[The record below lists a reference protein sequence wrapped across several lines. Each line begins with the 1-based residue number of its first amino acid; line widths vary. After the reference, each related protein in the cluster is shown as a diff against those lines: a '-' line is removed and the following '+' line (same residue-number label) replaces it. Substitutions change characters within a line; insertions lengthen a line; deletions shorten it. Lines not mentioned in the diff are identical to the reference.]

1 MSYSVGYRC
10 GWDPALLWLWR
21 RPAASVP
28 IQPLDWEHPYA
39 VGAALKSKS
48 KKKKKDKTL
57 GCRCGA
63 RMVYAWAEGKAPRG
77 FLPLTRKPKCREAKA
92 DDGLNPSELP
102 ASFGVHHGKSSHHL
116 ELSRL
121 KLGKITPVRKRWKE
135 RATENPFAL
144 AFKVVFSGWIS
155 LQIFL

>member
-1 MSYSVGYRC
+1 
-10 GWDPALLWLWR
+10 
-21 RPAASVP
+21 
-28 IQPLDWEHPYA
+28 
-39 VGAALKSKS
+39 
-48 KKKKKDKTL
+48 
-57 GCRCGA
+57 
-63 RMVYAWAEGKAPRG
+63 MVYAWAEGKAPRG

-92 DDGLNPSELP
+92 DDGLNPSELL